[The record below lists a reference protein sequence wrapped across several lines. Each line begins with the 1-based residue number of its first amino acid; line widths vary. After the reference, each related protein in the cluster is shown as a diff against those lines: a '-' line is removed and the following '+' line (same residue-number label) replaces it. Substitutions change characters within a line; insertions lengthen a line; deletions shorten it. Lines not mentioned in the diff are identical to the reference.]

1 MNLKEKSIYWS
12 VIVPCYNEAKRINNL
27 VEIVQ
32 HLRGLDKTWELIVVN
47 DGSRNDT
54 LTKLRVLNKKFPFRL
69 ITYKT
74 NRGKGY
80 AVKTGMLKAV
90 GKYRLFLDVDLSTP
104 IAQMEKLNESIIR
117 YDVVIGT
124 RKLKGAKVLVHQP
137 LIREKLGVA
146 FTFLSQLVLNTNI
159 SDFTCGFKSFSGE
172 ASERIFQKTRIYR
185 WGFDS
190 EVLFLAKKYGFSIKE
205 VPVVWKNDDRTK
217 VRFPN
222 DIFNSFRELL
232 AIRYF
237 DWFKNQY

>member
-1 MNLKEKSIYWS
+1 

>member
-1 MNLKEKSIYWS
+1 MKEKSIYWS

>member
-1 MNLKEKSIYWS
+1 M
-12 VIVPCYNEAKRINNL
+12 IVPCYNEAKRINNL